1 MRNALKIAGTVLL
14 AILAVDFFGFMAWI
28 LSGQTPGDS
37 FYIGAIT
44 TNIIRALFF

>member
-1 MRNALKIAGTVLL
+1 MNNLKIAGGVLL
-14 AILAVDFFGFMAWI
+14 ALLAVDFFGFMAWA